1 MNLKENLDELIDFI
15 DSKRKLILTALIS
28 VLGSILLIIV
38 FLVSS
43 DELSVSKEAN
53 ILLKNIE
60 QRKYSIALSNYENWE
75 EEFSKSKMKRFN
87 KAVSK
92 KINKL
97 LLDSG
102 DNYINGQISK
112 EQYVGLI
119 NTINSID
126 GIIVDLTKIEEQ
138 CKRVDE
144 MYKEENIKYENAISY
159 INTASILN
167 GISDS
172 LDIYKNNIEEINQS
186 RKLYEIA
193 LKDQENKNYYEA
205 ITSYDKVL
213 KEDKKYYELA
223 NKNKKECISLMY
235 NYYIEKSKEANK
247 EGNYEEALQYIEYI
261 KEYYVDDETISK
273 LEKQYQSNLDMYT
286 LTYSDI
292 INLISKKSGKN
303 KDNLSVN
310 FFQQMVGEYK
320 YYYTEVYEYDTL
332 IDEVLIDAK
341 TKKIYSYNDSNK
353 NYKTNYSDG
362 YFRVKPDG
370 SIQFAISKEN
380 ARFILEKK
388 LDEKQNKYKK
398 IVSITKDKVSK
409 YIDKDINIEEE
420 LKNNSDLY
428 YYEVVN
434 KGLFKKKE
442 VYIINMYNK
451 NVYSITSDGIKNY

>member
-362 YFRVKPDG
+362 YFRVKSDG